1 MGHVGALNCTA
12 KRVRSGTDEWLL
24 LVQDVNQYLDPFLF
38 SWLHWGIS
46 EPMGSWNVDV
56 IFVGGNFQ
64 CLISACVDSRWLGGN
79 CDPRADVQLVDC
91 FYRQNE
97 RSGAAMFFSVSQVK
111 PHV

>member
-12 KRVRSGTDEWLL
+12 KRVRSGTDLS
-24 LVQDVNQYLDPFLF
+24 VDQYLDPFLF
-38 SWLHWGIS
+38 SRLHWGIS

-91 FYRQNE
+91 FYRQNG
-97 RSGAAMFFSVSQVK
+97 RSGAAMFLSVCHK
-111 PHV
+111 